1 MDAETENLA
10 VLAAQVFSQAPTE
23 EARTTILRRLES
35 LPGAERLGMRLR
47 LYEPDVLELAAD
59 LLLLLEQHE
68 GLAAGLRSLVADHGP
83 AGPGGTGSAARSS
96 GDREESRGDR
106 AVPGDERSDA
116 ETTGEFTIEYAPP
129 AWYARSAPSAPSTAP
144 AEPPDRSGSSGSAPE
159 PTTLSPAPADPPAAS
174 PDHEA
179 AVGPATNRLPDSG
192 YQQFRSGRTTSDGS
206 RFRPGHRTGEA
217 ERRRRTHVIRTPMPT
232 GYRIAVISLEAGA
245 GRTTTTTA
253 LGATLA
259 SERQHRVLAIDAD
272 PDAGTLGRRVRRETG
287 ATLRDLVRAIPYLHS
302 YMDTRRFTSQAP
314 SGLEVVAGDAGPAVH
329 AAAAFDDEGYRRAID
344 VLRRQYPIILTDTGT
359 GLLHGAMRGVLDLA
373 DQILLV
379 TTPSVDGASSAGTM
393 LDRLSAQGYADLV
406 ARSLTVIS
414 DVRGTGRRITVEDL
428 VTHFEQRCRG
438 VVVVP
443 FDEHLA
449 TGGEVD
455 LAGLRPRTREA
466 YLDLAAKVAED
477 FARVAREDRSPWAP
491 AGDPPP
497 TTTHPMQSG
506 QQGQPY
512 HPRPGRPAPPG
523 QAGPPRPPAAG
534 YGYPPPAAY
543 GYPQQPPDTRTADL
557 PQADAAWDEDR
568 VPPGGPASPPGASPP
583 SRGEDDGAAEPRRLV
598 AELAAQTSP
607 GREVPLHVQIV
618 RESGRAVRD
627 GERTVR
633 LQSFSV
639 PREGARVLV
648 TIHAPGLV
656 AVGELQQEIHVVPGR
671 DSAVLLFRL
680 RASTPGLHHVT
691 VRAFRGG
698 TFLGEVSCQISV
710 EHGSVTRDGPQ
721 RQAALPSLAFDPG
734 EVTLQVLKDDA
745 TDAFSFQ
752 LISETFY
759 APEVLHF
766 RAGDPR
772 RATEQIYAQLRN
784 AARSAGG
791 GDEGEARRLRAR
803 LRNHGVQLWTSAV
816 PQAVQQQFW
825 DEADRIT
832 AFTVLG
838 EHDIVPWE
846 LLYPLN
852 EGHRD
857 RGFLAEWLPVVRR
870 VFGQDRVR
878 DISLPGV
885 AFVVPPGSP
894 ADAGEEVAS
903 LRARLGARVAD
914 IGVLTERAALT
925 ALIEGGHAG
934 LLHFACHNA
943 FTGAGSCVTM
953 ADGPF
958 DPIDLASAAQLRTL
972 RTHRPLV
979 FFNACRSAGE
989 IDWFGESLGW
999 APQFLNAGAGA
1010 FVGTLWPVR
1019 SRSALE
1025 FAEAFYDQLI
1035 THGRP
1040 LGQASLAARRTM
1052 SDLHGGDPT
1061 WLAYAVYGSPAATA
1075 HTVP

>member
-10 VLAAQVFSQAPTE
+10 VSAARVFSQAPTE

-35 LPGAERLGMRLR
+35 LPGAGRLGMRLR

-59 LLLLLEQHE
+59 LLSLLEQHE
-68 GLAAGLRSLVADHGP
+68 GLAAGLRSLIADH
-83 AGPGGTGSAARSS
+83 GPGGTGPVARSS
-96 GDREESRGDR
+96 GDRDDSRGDR

-116 ETTGEFTIEYAPP
+116 EMEGEFTIEYAPP
-129 AWYARSAPSAPSTAP
+129 AWYARSTQSIAPV
-144 AEPPDRSGSSGSAPE
+144 EPPDRAGSPDPAPE
-159 PTTLSPAPADPPAAS
+159 PSAWRPAPADPRAAS

-179 AVGPATNRLPDSG
+179 AVGPASNQPPNSG
-192 YQQFRSGRTTSDGS
+192 NQQFRSGRTTPGGS
-206 RFRPGHRTGEA
+206 RFKLGQRMTLA
-217 ERRRRTHVIRTPMPT
+217 ERQRRTHVIRTPMPT
-232 GYRIAVISLEAGA
+232 GYRIAVIGTEAGA
-245 GRTTTTTA
+245 GRTTTTAA

-259 SERQHRVLAIDAD
+259 SERQGKVLAIGAD
-272 PDAGTLGRRVRRETG
+272 PDAGTLGRRVGRETG
-287 ATLRDLVRAIPYLHS
+287 ATLRDLVQAIPYLHS
-302 YMDTRRFTSQAP
+302 YLDIRRFTSQAP
-314 SGLEVVAGDAGPAVH
+314 SGLEVIAGDAGPAVT
-329 AAAAFDDEGYRRAID
+329 ATFDDEDYRRAIG
-344 VLRRQYPIILTDTGT
+344 VLGGQYPIILTDTGT
-359 GLLHGAMRGVLDLA
+359 GLLHSAMRGVLDLA
-373 DQILLV
+373 DQIVLV

-393 LDRLSAQGYADLV
+393 LDWLSAHGYSDLV

-414 DVRGTGRRITVEDL
+414 GVRGTGHGSTVEDL

-449 TGGEVD
+449 AGGQVD
-455 LAGLRPRTREA
+455 LDSLRPRTREA

-477 FARVAREDRSPWAP
+477 FLRVAWREWGSWTPVD
-491 AGDPPP
+491 DPPP
-497 TTTHPMQSG
+497 ITAHPA
-506 QQGQPY
+506 QGRQRERPY
-512 HPRPGRPAPPG
+512 RRPG
-523 QAGPPRPPAAG
+523 QAGQAGWPQPPAAG
-534 YGYPPPAAY
+534 YGYPQP
-543 GYPQQPPDTRTADL
+543 PPDTRTADL
-557 PQADAAWDEDR
+557 PQAAAAWAGDEDPI
-568 VPPGGPASPPGASPP
+568 PPGGPASPPDASPP

-633 LQSFSV
+633 LRSFSV

-656 AVGELQQEIHVVPGR
+656 AVGELQQEIHVMPGR

-680 RASTPGLHHVT
+680 RASAPGLHHVT

-721 RQAALPSLAFDPG
+721 RQAALPSLAVDPG
-734 EVTLQVLKDDA
+734 EVTLQVLKDEV

-784 AARSAGG
+784 AARSAGSG
-791 GDEGEARRLRAR
+791 GEGEARRLRAR

-852 EGHRD
+852 EGRRD

-878 DISLPGV
+878 AISLPGV

-903 LRARLGARVAD
+903 LRARLGGRVTD

-925 ALIEGGHAG
+925 ALVEGGHAG

-972 RTHRPLV
+972 RPHRPLV

-1040 LGQASLAARRTM
+1040 LGQASLAARRAM

-1061 WLAYAVYGSPAATA
+1061 WLAYAVYGSPATTA